1 MLQFFKQYIPYYK
14 DYKKYFFYAFIGM
27 VMVSL
32 GTSGTAYVI
41 KPVLDDVFIKQDEQM
56 LYVIPFAVIL
66 LYSLKGFGSFIQTY
80 YIAYIG
86 SDIIRR
92 VRDKFLSHILMQDI
106 RFFNEKHGGELTSR
120 VSNDTSAI
128 QGAVST
134 SIAVIIVESFT
145 IVGLIGVVIY
155 QSPKL
160 AFYGL
165 VVIPLVIYPLSLL
178 AKRMKKLAH
187 QSQAKTSVLLSIL
200 GEIFNNI
207 EIVIANN
214 AQKSQANNFAHTN
227 KELFHIGMK
236 GVRTNALV
244 SPLMEIVGSV
254 AAATVIIIGGQEVIK
269 GTLSVGAFF
278 SFMTALFMLYTPI
291 KRLSSVYNQFQ
302 AAIAANERLNNIFAK
317 QSDIRDGEKIL
328 SNEIQTIIF
337 DDVCLNY
344 GNVQALKG
352 ISLSATKGEKIALVG
367 DSGGGKSS
375 LVNLILRFYEASSG
389 RICIDNTNI
398 KEYTLESLR
407 NNISIV
413 TQRVYIFN
421 DTIAN
426 NIAFGHEFDEQM
438 VKNALAQAYALDF
451 VEKLEDGIYTYL
463 DEFGSNLSGG
473 QRQRIAIARAL
484 YKKPQILI
492 FDEATSALDNESESI
507 ITQVLDEVSQDKIT
521 FVIAHR
527 LSTIKNATKI
537 VVFKQGKIVSEG
549 SQEYLLK
556 NCNEYQ
562 RLYHLAK

>member
-178 AKRMKKLAH
+178 AKRMMPEYQVISCPANDKNTR
-187 QSQAKTSVLLSIL
+187 SDNWYLS
-200 GEIFNNI
+200 
-207 EIVIANN
+207 
-214 AQKSQANNFAHTN
+214 
-227 KELFHIGMK
+227 KE
-236 GVRTNALV
+236 
-244 SPLMEIVGSV
+244 
-254 AAATVIIIGGQEVIK
+254 
-269 GTLSVGAFF
+269 
-278 SFMTALFMLYTPI
+278 
-291 KRLSSVYNQFQ
+291 
-302 AAIAANERLNNIFAK
+302 
-317 QSDIRDGEKIL
+317 
-328 SNEIQTIIF
+328 
-337 DDVCLNY
+337 
-344 GNVQALKG
+344 
-352 ISLSATKGEKIALVG
+352 
-367 DSGGGKSS
+367 
-375 LVNLILRFYEASSG
+375 G
-389 RICIDNTNI
+389 RA
-398 KEYTLESLR
+398 
-407 NNISIV
+407 
-413 TQRVYIFN
+413 RVYQEMMSLKWY
-421 DTIAN
+421 AQ
-426 NIAFGHEFDEQM
+426 EQ
-438 VKNALAQAYALDF
+438 KI
-451 VEKLEDGIYTYL
+451 ED
-463 DEFGSNLSGG
+463 
-473 QRQRIAIARAL
+473 A
-484 YKKPQILI
+484 
-492 FDEATSALDNESESI
+492 
-507 ITQVLDEVSQDKIT
+507 EVDYRK
-521 FVIAHR
+521 
-527 LSTIKNATKI
+527 
-537 VVFKQGKIVSEG
+537 
-549 SQEYLLK
+549 
-556 NCNEYQ
+556 
-562 RLYHLAK
+562 